1 MLQFVSNSTAT
12 LVPLPLRSEP
22 DHAAAKEAAE
32 THPSYAQKCS
42 TLPGCMWQSVKLV
55 WVLIA
60 VSMLASGLAV
70 VLLPALGDAL
80 RPHFQSGGILGPSE
94 QSPPPAQRPGEILAA
109 EGLRKKHPMVFI
121 PGITSTGLE
130 VWQGH
135 ECLRSHFRE
144 RIWGGTLMLRKLLLH
159 NSCWIQHM
167 LLNETTGLDPHG
179 VRLRP
184 AMGIGAADVL
194 MGAYSLWGTLVRSL
208 ADLGYDANSI
218 HMAAYDWRL
227 GPWDLERRDRYC
239 TNLKLSIELMYEV
252 NGRQGAV
259 IAVHSMGA
267 NLLQY
272 FLHWV
277 HSPLAYGIGESVP
290 CSAGLVTHGTF
301 QGKPCDAL
309 EVRSGWWAEK
319 YIHSIAFVAS
329 PLLGVP
335 KSVASL
341 FSGETRESLA
351 LPPVLRAVKDTLLS
365 DKDIRRLFRA
375 CGSVATMLPLGGDRV
390 WGKPAAGALASA
402 HGAPH
407 ALTAQCACRG
417 GGLQDSS
424 SPPPDDEDTDGSNM
438 AAPSW
443 HDDVCHEACASSNNA
458 LAAVGPDGEAA
469 GLPVEQGATPWAQV
483 PHDVL
488 APDQEVG
495 LTDMG
500 SMITVHLRD
509 YAPDTADSTSLAA
522 TRATLLRVAL
532 QVQNETRGVVMRV
545 QDMFSVGNGSTPT
558 TPQHMQDTSEAE
570 INATVSDIA
579 NCMHLLD
586 GEVEKTTA
594 CKRLKEVIS
603 TVPKD
608 CAKYVLNAA
617 HHESSLAGYDSDTF
631 NATAALIACRDRLLQ
646 SKIAGLPMPI
656 DGHLYDVNAT
666 LFRVLPLDG
675 PVPGPSVPLADSAH
689 EEGSIKSRQELSAGA
704 LHQVAPGVWS
714 TVDGSYVQ
722 RNNTA
727 YYSVEA
733 VLRLMAAQAPRF
745 MHKVL
750 SNVAV
755 SAWRPPTQAE
765 LVDMIEAESRN
776 NGTGYAPDTWLTS
789 QVNVSEFSQH
799 IPGVLRHSMGVAAG
813 ALPQSYWLNP
823 LAAPL
828 PNAPS
833 MKFFSL
839 YGVGQRAE
847 RSYHYEG
854 VRAAPD
860 TSWATAM
867 THPREVDV
875 YGLREMNKH
884 GAMGVDESP
893 SGYGLPSQV
902 YMPLH
907 VHSGLEADDAGVQN
921 GVAQVAGDSTVP
933 LMSMAYMCLR
943 GWRHPGRNPAGIK
956 CVAREYS
963 TNKSTEAPPGVSG
976 PTPAT
981 ASSGAGAAAA
991 AGSASGATGAA
1002 ASTFA
1007 AWLSGLRKGLKL
1019 PSKMLESTRSM
1030 LADMQSASLSAA
1042 STALQQL
1049 AYAVAEEG
1057 LLRGGLDLMRAGS
1070 AEAGDHVD
1078 VLLNKRLLEDIL
1090 RIAAGQGDEL
1100 SNRVGRRTEAV
1111 VNRLEARLSAE
1122 E

>member
-1 MLQFVSNSTAT
+1 MV
-12 LVPLPLRSEP
+12 
-22 DHAAAKEAAE
+22 
-32 THPSYAQKCS
+32 
-42 TLPGCMWQSVKLV
+42 
-55 WVLIA
+55 
-60 VSMLASGLAV
+60 ASGLAV
-70 VLLPALGDAL
+70 VVLPALGDAL
-80 RPHFQSGGILGPSE
+80 RPHFQNGGILGTGESA
-94 QSPPPAQRPGEILAA
+94 PPPAQRPGEILSQ

-167 LLNETTGLDPHG
+167 LLNETTGLDPQG

-208 ADLGYDANSI
+208 ADLGYDSNSI

-252 NGRQGAV
+252 NGREGAV

-277 HSPLAYGIGESVP
+277 HSPLAQGIGESVP
-290 CSAGLVTHGTF
+290 CSGGAVAEGTF
-301 QGKPCDAL
+301 TGKPCDAL

-319 YIHSIAFVAS
+319 FLHSIAFVAS

-390 WGKPAAGALASA
+390 WGKPAAGAMASA

-407 ALTAQCACRG
+407 TLSANCACAG
-417 GGLQDSS
+417 GGLQDSDLS
-424 SPPPDDEDTDGSNM
+424 DTCEGGGSGDEGG
-438 AAPSW
+438 AAPRAISW
-443 HDDVCHEACASSNNA
+443 HDDVCHVACSSTNNA
-458 LAAVGPDGEAA
+458 LAAVGSDGQAA
-469 GLPVEQGATPWAQV
+469 GLPVEQGDTPWAQV
-483 PHDVL
+483 PHSVL

-500 SMITVHLRD
+500 SMLTVHLRD
-509 YAPDTADSTSLAA
+509 YTPDTADSTSLAA
-522 TRATLLRVAL
+522 TRATLLSIAL
-532 QVQNETRGVVMRV
+532 QVQNETRGVAMRV
-545 QDMFSVGNGSTPT
+545 QDMFSMAGGNAST
-558 TPQHMQDTSEAE
+558 TPEHVKDTSEAE
-570 INATVSDIA
+570 ANATVSDLD
-579 NCMHLLD
+579 NCIHLLD
-586 GEVEKTTA
+586 SEPEKNEA
-594 CKRLKEVIS
+594 CARLKAVIS

-608 CAKYVLNAA
+608 CAKFVLNAA
-617 HHESSLAGYDSDTF
+617 HHETQLLGYEQSTF

-646 SKIAGLPMPI
+646 SKTAGLPMPI
-656 DGHLYDVNAT
+656 DGHLYDVNTT
-666 LFRVLPLDG
+666 LFRVLPRDG
-675 PVPGPSVPLADSAH
+675 PTVGPSVPLADATSD
-689 EEGSIKSRQELSAGA
+689 EGRQAAQQELSAGA

-755 SAWRPPTQAE
+755 SAWRPPSQAE
-765 LVDMIEAESRN
+765 LRRMVAHESHS
-776 NGTGYAPDTWLTS
+776 NGTGYAPDTWLTK
-789 QVNVSEFSQH
+789 QVDRSGFSQH
-799 IPGVLRHSMGVAAG
+799 IPSVLRQGLGVAAG

-833 MKFFSL
+833 LKIFSL

-875 YGLREMNKH
+875 FGLREMNKQ
-884 GAMGVDESP
+884 GALGVDESP

-907 VHSGLEADDAGVQN
+907 VHSGLEVEDAGVQN

-943 GWRHPGRNPAGIK
+943 GWAHKERNPAGIS

-981 ASSGAGAAAA
+981 ASSGDAAAAA

-1007 AWLSGLRKGLKL
+1007 AWLSSLRKGLSV
-1019 PSKMLESTRSM
+1019 PRKMLSSTRSM

-1042 STALQQL
+1042 SSALQQL

-1078 VLLNKRLLEDIL
+1078 VLLNKQLLEDIL
-1090 RIAAGQGDEL
+1090 RIAAGQGATL
-1100 SNRVGRRTEAV
+1100 GHRVGSRTQAV
-1111 VNRLEARLSAE
+1111 VSRLEARLSE
-1122 E
+1122 DE